1 MDQNEQR
8 PKRNGDVRPE
18 NSGKSTQT
26 VKHVKLDLERPKLTK
41 EGNADQGR
49 KRPRSRKRS
58 FDSSKKDRG
67 ATLKIIPLGG
77 LDAIGKNMTVFE
89 CKGDMVLDDAGLM
102 FPDDNHPGVDLIL
115 PDYTYVLQ
123 HADKLRGIVI
133 THGHEDHTGS
143 LPYLIKDL
151 DRQVPIYGTK
161 MTLGLI
167 EGKFKE
173 HRNKNA
179 KLV

>member
-8 PKRNGDVRPE
+8 PKRNGGVRPE

-26 VKHVKLDLERPKLTK
+26 VKHVKLDLERPKPTN

-115 PDYTYVLQ
+115 PD
-123 HADKLRGIVI
+123 
-133 THGHEDHTGS
+133 
-143 LPYLIKDL
+143 
-151 DRQVPIYGTK
+151 
-161 MTLGLI
+161 
-167 EGKFKE
+167 
-173 HRNKNA
+173 
-179 KLV
+179 

>member
-8 PKRNGDVRPE
+8 SKRNGGVRLE

-89 CKGDMVLDDAGLM
+89 CKGDMVLGRM
-102 FPDDNHPGVDLIL
+102 PVSCFPTTIIPAWIL
-115 PDYTYVLQ
+115 SF
-123 HADKLRGIVI
+123 RI
-133 THGHEDHTGS
+133 TPMCSST
-143 LPYLIKDL
+143 
-151 DRQVPIYGTK
+151 PISC
-161 MTLGLI
+161 
-167 EGKFKE
+167 
-173 HRNKNA
+173 A
-179 KLV
+179 AS

>member
-1 MDQNEQR
+1 MRPCCMLAVRKSDTWNQNEQR
-8 PKRNGDVRPE
+8 SKRNGGVRPE

-89 CKGDMVLDDAGLM
+89 CKGDMVLRRCR
-102 FPDDNHPGVDLIL
+102 P
-115 PDYTYVLQ
+115 YVS
-123 HADKLRGIVI
+123 R
-133 THGHEDHTGS
+133 
-143 LPYLIKDL
+143 
-151 DRQVPIYGTK
+151 
-161 MTLGLI
+161 
-167 EGKFKE
+167 
-173 HRNKNA
+173 
-179 KLV
+179 